1 MSALTFVTADAPFT
15 DSGNTAWVL
24 AAAALVLFMTP
35 GLALFYGGMVR
46 TKSVLNMMMMSFIT
60 MGTVGTVW
68 ILWGYSETFA
78 NDIGGGL
85 IGNPFE
91 HFGLTGVLDAIYGYV
106 PADAAAGTA
115 AAGGIPGGAFVAFQ
129 VVFAIIA
136 VALVSGAIADRAKFV
151 TWTVFTVIWATLVYF
166 PAAHWVFAFSGFAAE
181 TGGWIANKADGLF
194 LGGAGAYDF
203 AGGTAIHINAGVAG
217 LALAILLRK
226 RVGWPRR
233 PDASA
238 QPDARHDRRRHP
250 VVRLVRLQRRLG
262 AQRRHPGLPASGS
275 TPSARPA
282 PPCSAG
288 SSRRRSAT
296 ATPPRSARPPVSSP
310 ASSPSP
316 RPAPPSRPSG
326 ALVVG
331 LVAGVGCALAVGLK
345 FRFGFDDSLD
355 VVGVHLVG
363 GLIGTL
369 LIGFL
374 ADATNSPTGTAG
386 LSMNDGLFLG
396 GGLGQLGAQALGA
409 FAVLIFSF
417 VVTFIIGWVLH
428 KTMGFTRLRGGRG
441 QRYRPRWSTPRPRT
455 TSAPS
460 RVAAVA
466 CPPRASWPTNP
477 TARRRRAVLQGRGIR
492 VKLITAIIKPH
503 QLDEVKEA
511 LEAFGVAGMTI
522 SEASG
527 YGRQRGHSEVY
538 RGAEYTVDFVPKVR
552 LEVLVDDVDSA
563 DVLEVILKAAQTG
576 RIGDGKIW
584 SVPVEEVVRVRTGE
598 RGVDAL

>member
-78 NDIGGGL
+78 NDVGGGL

-203 AGGTAIHINAGVAG
+203 AGGTAIHINAGIAG

-226 RVGWPRR
+226 RVGWPKEPMR
-233 PDASA
+233 PHNLTLVMIGAGILWFGWFGFNAGSALSAGTLASG
-238 QPDARHDRRRHP
+238 
-250 VVRLVRLQRRLG
+250 VWVNTLG
-262 AQRRHPGLPASGS
+262 ATCTAMLGWLITEKIRDGHATSLGAASGVVAGLVAI
-275 TPSARPA
+275 TPA
-282 PPCSAG
+282 C
-288 SSRRRSAT
+288 AT
-296 ATPPRSARPPVSSP
+296 VSP
-310 ASSPSP
+310 W
-316 RPAPPSRPSG
+316 G

-331 LVAGVGCALAVGLK
+331 LAAGVGCALAVGLK

-386 LSMNDGLFLG
+386 LSMNDGLLLG

-409 FAVLIFSF
+409 FAVLIYSF

-428 KTMGFTRLRGGRG
+428 KTMGFT
-441 QRYRPRWSTPRPRT
+441 
-455 TSAPS
+455 
-460 RVAAVA
+460 V
-466 CPPRASWPTNP
+466 
-477 TARRRRAVLQGRGIR
+477 
-492 VKLITAIIKPH
+492 
-503 QLDEVKEA
+503 
-511 LEAFGVAGMTI
+511 
-522 SEASG
+522 SE
-527 YGRQRGHSEVY
+527 E
-538 RGAEYTVDFVPKVR
+538 
-552 LEVLVDDVDSA
+552 
-563 DVLEVILKAAQTG
+563 
-576 RIGDGKIW
+576 
-584 SVPVEEVVRVRTGE
+584 EEVSGIDLLEHAETAYDLGSFTGGSRSLPSSGVVAERTRQPVADEPSSKEG
-598 RGVDAL
+598 ASA